1 MELSGT
7 FFSIIKV
14 PVPTLTLSPILHF
27 PKTVVFGPR
36 TTPSPIVGKSK
47 RFPPTVQF

>member
-36 TTPSPIVGKSK
+36 TTPSNCRKSK